1 MIKTAT
7 KDIKTGTY
15 TATPVYTKTGQMIL
29 SANTLLTAQ
38 QVSRLEFYGIE
49 WVNIQEPSD
58 IAANEDS
65 APRTEPVSFSQ
76 KVRESEEFRTFKSD
90 YHEKSRYL
98 ESSFDDLLNE
108 NIPVESRALINQV
121 STLYADNL
129 TSLSVFDMLHN
140 MRQIDDTTF
149 AHSINVAL
157 IGRMM
162 GEWLGFSAEDLDVLT
177 LAGLLHDIGKCTINP
192 NILLKPS
199 SFTPKEYEE
208 VKKHAINGAEVLAS
222 QNLDKRI
229 VETARLHHERCDGS
243 GYPSGLKGDEIPD
256 FAKIIAIADVY
267 DAMTSNR
274 PYRKG
279 YCAFEVIAAFER
291 EGLEKYDAEYIIT
304 FMTRILDTYMGNT
317 VMLSDGTT
325 GTVIM
330 NNTVHHS
337 RPLLRLSTGECIDL
351 VKHPE
356 LYIQAII

>member
-7 KDIKTGTY
+7 KDIQTGAY
-15 TATPVYTKTGQMIL
+15 TATPVYTKNGQMIL
-29 SANTLLTAQ
+29 SAHTLLTAQ

-49 WVNIQEPSD
+49 WVNIEEPDD
-58 IAANEDS
+58 IAKESNGVNPNDS
-65 APRTEPVSFSQ
+65 VSYSQ
-76 KVRESEEFRTFKSD
+76 KVRKSPEFHNFKVD
-90 YHEKSRYL
+90 FNKKSRYL
-98 ESSFDDLLNE
+98 ESSFSDLLNE
-108 NIPVESRALINQV
+108 NIPVESRSLIDQV
-121 STLYADNL
+121 STLYSNRL
-129 TSLSVFDMLHN
+129 TSLSIFDMLHN

-157 IGRMM
+157 IARMM
-162 GEWLGFSAEDLDVLT
+162 GEWMEFSEDDLDVLT
-177 LAGLLHDIGKCTINP
+177 LAGLLHDIGKCTIDP

-199 SFTPKEYEE
+199 SLTPKEYEE
-208 VKKHAINGAEVLAS
+208 VKKHAANGAEVLAS
-222 QNLDKRI
+222 QDLDERI
-229 VETARLHHERCDGS
+229 QQAALMHHERCDGS

-279 YCAFEVIAAFER
+279 HCPFEVIATFER
-291 EGLEKYDAEYIIT
+291 DGLEKYGTEFIIT
-304 FMTRILDTYMGNT
+304 FMTRILDTYVGNS
-317 VMLSDGTT
+317 VLLSDGMT

-337 RPLLRLSTGECIDL
+337 RPLIRLMTGECIDL

-356 LYIQAII
+356 IYIQAII

>member
-7 KDIKTGTY
+7 KDIQSGSY

-29 SANTLLTAQ
+29 SANTLLTSQ
-38 QVSRLEFYGIE
+38 QISRLEFYGIE

-58 IAANEDS
+58 TADDAGS
-65 APRTEPVSFSQ
+65 APQQEPPSYSQ
-76 KVRESEEFRTFKSD
+76 KVRKSKEFHAFKID
-90 YHEKSRYL
+90 YDKKSRYL

-108 NIPVESRALINQV
+108 NIPMESRALIDQV
-121 STLYADNL
+121 STLYADRL

-157 IGRMM
+157 IVRMM
-162 GEWLGFSAEDLDVLT
+162 GEWLEFSEEDLDVLT

-199 SFTPKEYEE
+199 SLTPKEYEE
-208 VKKHAINGAEVLAS
+208 VKKHDANGAEALS
-222 QNLDKRI
+222 TQDLDRGSM
-229 VETARLHHERCDGS
+229 EAALNHHERCDGS

-279 YCAFEVIAAFER
+279 YCPYEVIAAFER

-304 FMTRILDTYMGNT
+304 FMTRILDTYMGNN
-317 VMLSDGTT
+317 VLLSDGST

-330 NNTVHHS
+330 NNKVHHS
-337 RPLLRLSTGECIDL
+337 RPLLRLATGECIDL

-356 LYIQAII
+356 LYIEAII

>member
-1 MIKTAT
+1 MIKTAL
-7 KDIKTGTY
+7 KDIQTGTY

-29 SANTLLTAQ
+29 AAHTLLTEQ
-38 QVSRLEFYGIE
+38 QVSRLKFYGIE
-49 WVNIQEPSD
+49 WVNVENPADTASNSEASNQEGS
-58 IAANEDS
+58 
-65 APRTEPVSFSQ
+65 VSYSQ
-76 KVRESEEFRTFKSD
+76 KVRRSQEFHEFKVD
-90 YHEKSRYL
+90 YDKKSRYL

-108 NIPVESRALINQV
+108 NIPVESRALIDQV
-121 STLYADNL
+121 SSLYADRL
-129 TSLSVFDMLHN
+129 TSLSIFDMLHN
-140 MRQIDDTTF
+140 MRQVDDTTF

-157 IGRMM
+157 IARMM
-162 GEWLGFSAEDLDVLT
+162 GEWMGYSDDDLDVLT
-177 LAGLLHDIGKCTINP
+177 LAGLLHDIGKCTIDP

-199 SFTPKEYEE
+199 SLTPKEYEE
-208 VKKHAINGAEVLAS
+208 VQKHAANGAEVLAS
-222 QNLDKRI
+222 QDLDERI
-229 VETARLHHERCDGS
+229 KQAALMHHERCDGS

-279 YCAFEVIAAFER
+279 YCPYEVIAAFQR
-291 EGLEKYDAEYIIT
+291 EGLEKYGTEYIIT

-317 VMLSDGTT
+317 VLLSDGMT

-330 NNTVHHS
+330 NNTTHHS
-337 RPLLRLSTGECIDL
+337 RPLIRLATGEYIDL

>member
-1 MIKTAT
+1 MIKTAI
-7 KDIKTGTY
+7 KDIQTGSY

-29 SANTLLTAQ
+29 SAHTVLTAQ

-58 IAANEDS
+58 VTEDTNS
-65 APRTEPVSFSQ
+65 GKQEEPVSFSQ
-76 KVRESEEFRTFKSD
+76 KVRVSKEFHEFKVD
-90 YHEKSRYL
+90 YDKKSRYL
-98 ESSFDDLLNE
+98 ESSFDDLLNK
-108 NIPVESRALINQV
+108 NIPVESRVLIENV
-121 STLYADNL
+121 STLYTDCL
-129 TSLSVFDMLHN
+129 TSLSIFDMLHN

-157 IGRMM
+157 IGRML
-162 GEWLGFSAEDLDVLT
+162 GEWLNLSDEDLDVLT

-199 SFTPKEYEE
+199 ALTPKEYEE
-208 VKKHAINGAEVLAS
+208 VKKHAANGAEVLAS
-222 QNLDKRI
+222 QNLDERI
-229 VETARLHHERCDGS
+229 HQTALMHHERCDGS
-243 GYPSGLKGDEIPD
+243 GYPAGLTKDEIPD

-279 YCAFEVIAAFER
+279 YCPFEVIATFER
-291 EGLEKYDAEYIIT
+291 EGLEKYDIEYIIT

-317 VMLSDGTT
+317 VLLSDGNI

-330 NNTVHHS
+330 NNTIHRS
-337 RPLLRLSTGECIDL
+337 RPLLRLASGECIDL

>member
-7 KDIKTGTY
+7 KEIQTGAY

-38 QVSRLEFYGIE
+38 QISRLEFYGIE
-49 WVNIQEPSD
+49 WVNIKEPSD
-58 IAANEDS
+58 ITEETDS
-65 APRTEPVSFSQ
+65 PQPEESASYSQ
-76 KVRESEEFRTFKSD
+76 KVKKSEEFHTFKAD
-90 YHEKSRYL
+90 FHEKSRYL
-98 ESSFDDLLNE
+98 ESSFDDLLNK
-108 NIPVESRALINQV
+108 NLPVESRALIDQV
-121 STLYADNL
+121 STLYADRL

-162 GEWLGFSAEDLDVLT
+162 GEWLGLSDEDLDVLT
-177 LAGLLHDIGKCTINP
+177 LAGLLHDIGKCTIDP

-199 SFTPKEYEE
+199 SLTPKEYEE
-208 VKKHAINGAEVLAS
+208 VKKHAVNGAEVLAS
-222 QNLDKRI
+222 QDLDERI
-229 VETARLHHERCDGS
+229 VETARMHHERCDGS
-243 GYPSGLKGDEIPD
+243 GYPSGLKDDEIPD

-279 YCAFEVIAAFER
+279 YCPFEVIATFER
-291 EGLEKYDAEYIIT
+291 EGLEKYDAEYILT

-330 NNTVHHS
+330 NNTVHYS